1 MDVLQELEREV
12 AVFARRV
19 EGARQSWQ
27 RHQDLDRSAYLILL
41 ALANN
46 GPMAV
51 GQLANVFQLD
61 ISTISRQIAPIV
73 GAGFVAKERDEI
85 DKRLVRL
92 TITPEGSAALEAT
105 RESRRQLYAELLA
118 DWSDADKEQF
128 LAVLQRFNDRLRQ
141 RQQEQENR

>member
-41 ALANN
+41 ALAND
-46 GPMAV
+46 GPLAV
-51 GQLANVFQLD
+51 GQLANTFQLD
-61 ISTISRQIAPIV
+61 ISTISRQLAPIV
-73 GAGFVAKERDEI
+73 DAGLVAKERGEI
-85 DKRLVRL
+85 DKRQVRL
-92 TITPEGSAALEAT
+92 SITPEGSAALEAT

-118 DWSDADKEQF
+118 DWSEADREHF
-128 LAVLQRFNDRLRQ
+128 LGLLKRFNERLLE
-141 RQQEQENR
+141 RQQLDR